1 MFNVGDSV
9 VLKMKGTPLD
19 GVRAM
24 VLNEENDMGFLKV
37 KVVVGELFGKDL
49 VVSKYQLED
58 WKIISIC

>member
-58 WKIISIC
+58 